1 MAKEL
6 YEMTSEGIR
15 ELQEELETRKTTISL
30 EIAERLKDA
39 RAQGDLSENSEYD
52 DAKEAQSANES
63 RIAEI
68 ESILKNAKVIEEKN
82 ILKTRVSLGSVVEI
96 LDIEMDEKQEYMLVS
111 PHEEDISK
119 RKISSESPVGLAILG
134 AKKNDIVKVKTPI
147 GVIEYKILR
156 IGKN

>member
-15 ELQEELETRKTTISL
+15 ELQEELETRKTTVSL
-30 EIAERLKDA
+30 EIAERLKEA

-68 ESILKNAKVIEEKN
+68 ENILKNAKVIEEKN

-119 RKISSESPVGLAILG
+119 CKISSESPVGLAILG

-147 GVIEYKILR
+147 GVIEYKVLR